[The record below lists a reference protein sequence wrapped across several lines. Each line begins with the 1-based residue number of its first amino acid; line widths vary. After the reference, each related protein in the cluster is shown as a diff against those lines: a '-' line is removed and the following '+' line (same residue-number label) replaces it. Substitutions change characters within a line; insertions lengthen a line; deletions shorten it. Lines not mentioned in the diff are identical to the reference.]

1 MSRTLVIAEAG
12 INHNASL
19 GLALDLVRAAARAG
33 ADYVKFQTFRP
44 ELSISRG
51 TKKAPYQA
59 RNTGPDEDMMAM
71 VKKFTLPLEAFAE
84 IEACCR
90 AENIPFI
97 STPFDLPS
105 VEALE
110 QLRVPFYKMPSGEVT
125 NPRLL
130 LACART
136 AKPIILS
143 TGMSTLADIEGA
155 LGVVAFG
162 YLGKSDAEASQRAFA
177 EAYISEGGQAALRQ
191 NVTLLHC
198 TTEYPTRLE
207 DVNLNVMATLRQA
220 FGLPVGY
227 SDHSLG
233 ITVPVAAVA
242 LGASVIE
249 KHFTLDKS
257 LEGPDHRVSLDPT
270 ELAAMIRAIREVE
283 TALGQAV
290 KRPSAAECANAAVA
304 RKSLVAARPIAKG
317 EAFTAESLGIKR
329 PGTGISPMRLWDMAG
344 MVAARD
350 YDTDE
355 LI

>member
-1 MSRTLVIAEAG
+1 MSRTIVIAEAG
-12 INHNASL
+12 VNHNASL
-19 GLALDLVRAAARAG
+19 DLALDLVRAAARAG

-59 RNTGPDEDMMAM
+59 RNTGADEDMMAM
-71 VKKFTLPLEAFAE
+71 VRKFTLPLEAFAE

-105 VEALE
+105 IDTLEALG
-110 QLRVPFYKMPSGEVT
+110 VPLYKIPSGEVT

-130 LACART
+130 LGCARSG
-136 AKPIILS
+136 KPIILS
-143 TGMSTLADIEGA
+143 TGMSNLADIEGA
-155 LGVVAFG
+155 LGVIAFG
-162 YLGKSDAEASQRAFA
+162 YLGKTDSQASLRAFA
-177 EAYISEGGQAALRQ
+177 DAYMSDEGQAVLRQ
-191 NVTLLHC
+191 KVTLLHC
-198 TTEYPTRLE
+198 TTEYPARLE
-207 DVNLNVMATLRQA
+207 DVNLAVMATLRQA
-220 FGLPVGY
+220 FGLQVGY
-227 SDHSLG
+227 SDHTLG
-233 ITVPVAAVA
+233 IAVPAAAVA

-257 LEGPDHRVSLDPT
+257 LEGPDHRASLDPE

-283 TALGQAV
+283 TALGRGV
-290 KRPSAAECANAAVA
+290 KIPSAAECGNAAVA

-317 EAFTAESLGIKR
+317 EVFAAESFGIKR
-329 PGTGISPMRLWDMAG
+329 PGTGISPMHLWDRVG
-344 MVAARD
+344 MVATRD